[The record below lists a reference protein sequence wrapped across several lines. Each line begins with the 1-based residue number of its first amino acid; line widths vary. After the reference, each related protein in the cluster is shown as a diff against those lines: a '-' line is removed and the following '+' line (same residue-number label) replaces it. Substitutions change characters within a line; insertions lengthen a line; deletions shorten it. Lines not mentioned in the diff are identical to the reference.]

1 MRTISYSEARATL
14 ASLMDSV
21 QDGDPVVVTRKGTLN
36 SVVMVS
42 LVEYTSL
49 HETARLLSTSA
60 NRKRLLD
67 ALKSLKVPR

>member
-14 ASLMDSV
+14 ATLMDSV

-36 SVVMVS
+36 SVVLMS
-42 LVEYTSL
+42 LSEYTAL
-49 HETARLLSTSA
+49 HETARLMSTAA

-67 ALKSLKVPR
+67 SLKSMKVPR

>member
-1 MRTISYSEARATL
+1 VRTISYSEARATL

-21 QDGDPVVVTRKGTLN
+21 QDGDPVVVTRSGSHK

-42 LVEYTSL
+42 MAEYSAL

-60 NRKRLLD
+60 NRRRLLD
-67 ALKSLKVPR
+67 ALESLKVPR